1 MQEKEALE
9 ASITVLTANN
19 QSTKSHKKDAAE
31 HEAKDDQNE
40 KVEDEKDSAGKA
52 ESAYSPV
59 KERTKE
65 KDSVVD
71 HPLAVKEDEVED
83 TNQSQPDKV

>member
-19 QSTKSHKKDAAE
+19 QSTKSDKEDAAE
-31 HEAKDDQNE
+31 HETRDDQNE
-40 KVEDEKDSAGKA
+40 KLEGEKDGAGKTG
-52 ESAYSPV
+52 AYSPV
-59 KERTKE
+59 KEQTKE